1 MYLCGHSMGA
11 PVSIQL
17 AASDPTLFEK
27 IIIVAGSIDASQET
41 TEYWRKLM
49 NIKPFYWLLPG
60 AFGPSNTELLYLKKD
75 LIPLQKEFSKIRCKV
90 YFIHGDKDD
99 WVPIKNVAYG
109 MKMLINAKSVTA
121 DTIFGAD
128 HQIPWKNKSEFTKL
142 LLNIY

>member
-1 MYLCGHSMGA
+1 MALSCSSRNYKYRKAHEYK
-11 PVSIQL
+11 
-17 AASDPTLFEK
+17 TLFTGYYLEHLGQVIK
-27 IIIVAGSIDASQET
+27 I
-41 TEYWRKLM
+41 
-49 NIKPFYWLLPG
+49 
-60 AFGPSNTELLYLKKD
+60 LYLKKD

-90 YFIHGDKDD
+90 YFIHGDKDN